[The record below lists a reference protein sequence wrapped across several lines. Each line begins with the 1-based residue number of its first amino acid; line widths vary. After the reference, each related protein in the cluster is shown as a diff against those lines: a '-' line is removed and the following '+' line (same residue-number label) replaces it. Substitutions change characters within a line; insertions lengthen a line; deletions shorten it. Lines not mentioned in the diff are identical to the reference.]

1 MRRAVLHERRAAGR
15 EAPRG
20 RPTGIAQAGLRPLLL
35 AICAVGAL
43 VAVPSPA
50 AATHT
55 GDVDCADFAT
65 QAAAQSHL
73 LAHPGDPDGLDGDHD
88 GVACQSLP
96 CPCGAATGGVVPPPP
111 PAAVPPPAPASSAAA
126 VSAKA
131 RVVRVIDGDTIKV
144 KLATGQT
151 VTVRLIGIDT
161 PETVKPGTAVEC
173 GGRSATAR
181 MKQLAL
187 RNGVGR
193 SVTLTSDPTQDAADR
208 YGRVL
213 AYVKGG
219 GADFGRTMVSS
230 GWAKTYVYER
240 DFGRVVAYRK
250 AQSSARRARPGRGV
264 WRACGGDFHR
274 AR

>member
-1 MRRAVLHERRAAGR
+1 VIARDNPQPEAAARLGLARRLVLSLCAIAALT
-15 EAPRG
+15 AM
-20 RPTGIAQAGLRPLLL
+20 A
-35 AICAVGAL
+35 
-43 VAVPSPA
+43 SPA
-50 AATHT
+50 AATQA
-55 GDVDCADFAT
+55 GDLDCPDFAT

-88 GVACQSLP
+88 GVACQALP
-96 CPCGAATGGVVPPPP
+96 CPCSAATGAVVPPP
-111 PAAVPPPAPASSAAA
+111 AAATVPPSPAPASGAAA

-131 RVVRVIDGDTIKV
+131 RVVRVIDGDTLKV
-144 KLATGQT
+144 RLATGQA

-181 MKQLAL
+181 MKRLAL

-193 SVTLTSDPTQDAADR
+193 SVTLTTDPTQDAVDR
-208 YGRVL
+208 FGRVL

-219 GADFGRTMVSS
+219 GADLGRSMVSS
-230 GWAKTYVYER
+230 GWAKTYVYEH
-240 DFGRVVAYRK
+240 DFARVGTYRK
-250 AQSSARRARPGRGV
+250 AQASARKARPGRGV
-264 WRACGGDFHR
+264 WRTCGGNFHR